1 METKPGVHPD
11 VSSCDNISEMFG
23 KTHAQVWNW
32 SLPPKS
38 ADSFS
43 TASCST
49 DLVTWRAA
57 LRPPNS
63 GQGKKL
69 EGNDTRWRPTREST
83 VRLRDPQVACYLCQM
98 EKNHQS
104 ATTSKKIS
112 LPQEN
117 NKAVKTFFKHSAQI
131 SLEDTEIQRS
141 GMPPP
146 PEMRCGTWFS
156 DFSQP

>member
-1 METKPGVHPD
+1 ML
-11 VSSCDNISEMFG
+11 C
-23 KTHAQVWNW
+23 KTHDQVWNW
-32 SLPPKS
+32 SSPPKS
-38 ADSFS
+38 AYSFS
-43 TASCST
+43 TAPCST
-49 DLVTWRAA
+49 DLVTWQAA

-69 EGNDTRWRPTREST
+69 GGNDTMTWRPPREST

-112 LPQEN
+112 LPQEH

-131 SLEDTEIQRS
+131 SLEDTAIETTRRKSPFFYHHRRS
-141 GMPPP
+141 DILNFLARRRG
-146 PEMRCGTWFS
+146 GLGFVHIS
-156 DFSQP
+156 A